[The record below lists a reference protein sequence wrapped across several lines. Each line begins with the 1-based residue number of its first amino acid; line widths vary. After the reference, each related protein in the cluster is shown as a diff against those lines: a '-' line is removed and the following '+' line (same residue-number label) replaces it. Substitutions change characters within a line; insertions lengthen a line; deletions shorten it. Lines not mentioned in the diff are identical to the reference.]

1 MVNLALG
8 LGKTIVDG
16 GLSWTYSPAYPQKP
30 PPLGGVR
37 QLLKNTQNRF
47 WAVHMGR
54 PPLPDPMQETEYMVH
69 AKLSDAEYD
78 DSLRFVASTFD
89 GASNR
94 IVPGVGNK
102 GPRVIDFAPILT
114 FNDIK
119 LNSLLKK
126 LLAVSE
132 EALGAPVEMEFA
144 VNLGKTY
151 RQTAH
156 FGYLQVRPMA
166 VSDESIEVTDED
178 LKAPGKLLAAEHVMG
193 NGSRGGIV
201 DVIYVK
207 PESFDAAAT
216 RTIAEEVDEMN
227 CRAIAAGLTYLL
239 IGFGRWGSS
248 DPWLGIPVD
257 YSNISGAR
265 VIVETT
271 LPKMSPDPS
280 QGSHFFQNLIAF
292 QILYFTMRHDG
303 RHRIDWDWLEAQEI
317 VREGAFVKHV
327 RLSEPLTV
335 RADGRSRRGVIR
347 HDVQ

>member
-1 MVNLALG
+1 
-8 LGKTIVDG
+8 
-16 GLSWTYSPAYPQKP
+16 
-30 PPLGGVR
+30 
-37 QLLKNTQNRF
+37 
-47 WAVHMGR
+47 
-54 PPLPDPMQETEYMVH
+54 MVH